1 MADRTMR
8 HARGCAAS
16 VAAGLPVMSD
26 SRASVHAFRRHSAP
40 LQFLDRTH
48 DGPPDRRA
56 LGIASLK
63 QLIGTLCRPDWRVL
77 AVLVDQRFG
86 GMVQGKLFV
95 QF

>member
-1 MADRTMR
+1 ML
-8 HARGCAAS
+8 AA
-16 VAAGLPVMSD
+16 VRLLLLPVCLLCQTAGLQ
-26 SRASVHAFRRHSAP
+26 FTLSAGTRP
-40 LQFLDRTH
+40 RCNSSIA
-48 DGPPDRRA
+48 PPDRRA

-86 GMVQGKLFV
+86 GVVQGKLFI